1 MRFVQKRAWPLMNLY
16 HKTNIF
22 QSLVDEGKRTRNVKI
37 LILGVLLSIPTWV
50 LNVPSGFNHF
60 CPRKH
65 ALLFM
70 YSMFTVEAIKQGLV
84 EQFGQKK
91 KQ

>member
-16 HKTNIF
+16 HKTNILK
-22 QSLVDEGKRTRNVKI
+22 SLVDEGKRTRNVKI

-65 ALLFM
+65 ALM
-70 YSMFTVEAIKQGLV
+70 YMYVLGGLLYREELVFQSSTVL
-84 EQFGQKK
+84 
-91 KQ
+91 